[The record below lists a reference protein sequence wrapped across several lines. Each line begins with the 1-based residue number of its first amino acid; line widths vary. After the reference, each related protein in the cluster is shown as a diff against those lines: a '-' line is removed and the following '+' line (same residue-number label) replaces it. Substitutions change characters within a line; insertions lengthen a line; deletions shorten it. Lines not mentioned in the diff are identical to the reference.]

1 MKNIRYLILFFIG
14 LLIIFLETFFT
25 NFIGHYVSVNFLM
38 IYIVFISLY
47 IDKNNSLI
55 LAGILGILSDVVS
68 GGIVGVTAILFLV
81 ISYFISVIEKSIF
94 KDKIG
99 IICLLVFVI
108 SIFYSIINAVFSAIF
123 FIPTPIIIAAV
134 KSLIII
140 PVANTI
146 FAYIGYRIFG
156 KKLKKLREE

>member
-1 MKNIRYLILFFIG
+1 MKYLKYLILFFIG
-14 LLIIFLETFFT
+14 LLIIFLETFVT
-25 NFIGHYVSVNFLM
+25 NFMDHYISVNFLM

-47 IDKNNSLI
+47 IDKNNSLV
-55 LAGILGILSDVVS
+55 LAGMLGILSDLIS

-81 ISYFISVIEKSIF
+81 ISYFISVVEKSIF

-108 SIFYSIINAVFSAIF
+108 SVFYSIINAVFSAIF
-123 FIPTPIIIAAV
+123 FIPTPIIQAIV
-134 KSLIII
+134 KSLILISM
-140 PVANTI
+140 ANTI

-156 KKLKKLREE
+156 DKLKKLREE